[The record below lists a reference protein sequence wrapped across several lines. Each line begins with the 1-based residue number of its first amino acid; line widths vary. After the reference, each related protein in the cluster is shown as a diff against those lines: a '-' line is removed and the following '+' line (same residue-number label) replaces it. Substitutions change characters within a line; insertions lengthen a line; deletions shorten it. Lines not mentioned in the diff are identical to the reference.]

1 MKHCRRR
8 KCRCCQELFHPDPR
22 NQYHQ
27 HYCTKPACRKASKA
41 ANQLRWLS
49 KLQNQDY
56 FCGPA
61 NVERVQAW
69 RAAHP
74 GYSRHSGRHS
84 RKTLQDDCMA
94 QPIDNKDK
102 SSDLTSCALQDLLC
116 CPLRWSL
123 SCAYSSRRYPM
134 QRTATCSRQGLPKGM
149 PRLDMNA
156 TSRKKPFSIRSSNST
171 TRTSCRKWK
180 HRTVR
185 YLVMCGMNSK
195 LFSSAVVWSTVFYV
209 FNVKTVSMSTW

>member
-41 ANQLRWLS
+41 ASQRRWLS
-49 KLQNQDY
+49 KSQNQDY

-74 GYSRHSGRHS
+74 GYSRHS

-102 SSDLTSCALQDLLC
+102 FSDLTYG
-116 CPLRWSL
+116 R
-123 SCAYSSRRYPM
+123 
-134 QRTATCSRQGLPKGM
+134 KI
-149 PRLDMNA
+149 RLDLVTYGYYTIIFCA
-156 TSRKKPFSIRSSNST
+156 
-171 TRTSCRKWK
+171 
-180 HRTVR
+180 HRAAYGLTK
-185 YLVMCGMNSK
+185 YM
-195 LFSSAVVWSTVFYV
+195 
-209 FNVKTVSMSTW
+209 